1 MNVMSI
7 RVGFLSV
14 AHMHAWGYAAGLKR
28 AANSELVGV
37 WDEDAERGESFA
49 KTHQIAAFSTAAEL
63 LDAVDAVVV
72 TSENNKHAEL
82 VEAAA
87 ARGRHIL
94 CEKPLVTTEEDGK
107 RVTAAVEAAG
117 VKLMTA
123 FPCRFSP
130 AFQRLVQRVKAGDV
144 GKVRAVCATN
154 RGSCPFGW
162 FVDVAASGGGSM
174 IDHVVHVTD
183 LLRVLL
189 GEEIVSV
196 QAQIGNNMYD
206 EKWEDTAM
214 LTLEFASGIFATLDS
229 SWSRPK
235 SYKTWGDVTMNVVG
249 EAGVLELDL
258 FAQQFDVYTAGKATH
273 TVAGFG
279 SDLDGALVAAFVDC
293 IVKDTAP
300 PVTGFDG
307 LQAARVALAG
317 YESARRGAPVA
328 V

>member
-1 MNVMSI
+1 MAI

-28 AANSELVGV
+28 DAGAELVGV
-37 WDEDAERGESFA
+37 WDEDPERCDSFA
-49 KTHQIAAFSTAAEL
+49 RTHQIEAFATPAGL
-63 LDAVDAVVV
+63 LHAVDAAVV
-72 TSENNKHAEL
+72 TSENGKHAEL

-87 ARGRHIL
+87 AKGRHVL
-94 CEKPLVTTEEDGK
+94 CEKPLVIAEDQGR
-107 RVTAAVEAAG
+107 RVKEAVEGAG
-117 VKLMTA
+117 IKLMTA

-130 AFQRLVQRVKAGDV
+130 AFQRLVQRVQAGDV
-144 GKVRAVCATN
+144 GKIRAVCATN

-162 FVDVAASGGGSM
+162 FVDVQASGGGSM

-189 GEEIVSV
+189 GEEVV
-196 QAQIGNNMYD
+196 TVHAQIGNNMYG

-214 LTLEFASGIFATLDS
+214 LTLEFGSGIFATLDS

-235 SYKTWGDVTMNVVG
+235 SYKTWGDVSMNVVG
-249 EAGVLELDL
+249 ESGVLELDL
-258 FAQQFDVYTAGKATH
+258 FAQQFDVYTAGKETH

-279 SDLDGALVAAFVDC
+279 SDLDGALVAAFVKC
-293 IVKDTAP
+293 IADDAP
-300 PVTGFDG
+300 PPITMFDG

-317 YESARRGAPVA
+317 YESVRQGLPVA